1 MHFLLPKLLKRISRR
16 EAFSLMEILAS
27 VAIIA
32 ILAALIAPLA
42 GRMTEQAT
50 RAKCVSNQRQV
61 FLGVSSYATDH
72 SSEVPS
78 VRAAAQQEETYQGRI
93 YNDETYGAL
102 LLLYPGY
109 ISDKRV
115 FVCPSDKESN
125 RRRWEADQM
134 TGLYTSYFAYRDLDS
149 NGDRVRRFIAT
160 DPNYAGRLPLFGDA
174 ARSNFHKTGYNV
186 TFMDGHTEFVPAE
199 MYQKAPY
206 VNFFWE

>member
-1 MHFLLPKLLKRISRR
+1 MI
-16 EAFSLMEILAS
+16 EVLAV
-27 VAIIA
+27 VAVIA
-32 ILAALIAPLA
+32 ILAALIASLA
-42 GRMTEQAT
+42 GRMRDQST
-50 RAKCVSNQRQV
+50 RAKCISNQRQV

-72 SSEVPS
+72 NSEVPS
-78 VRAAAQQEETYQGRI
+78 ARAMAQQGEAYQGEI
-93 YNDETYGAL
+93 YNDRTYGAL

-125 RRRWEADQM
+125 RRRWEAEQM

-149 NGDRVRRFIAT
+149 NGDRVRRFTTT

-174 ARSNFHKTGYNV
+174 AKSNFHKTGYNV

-199 MYQKAPY
+199 MYQKTPY